1 MDRTEKYTTV
11 HGVGVRSPEHLAAIE
26 KEWGEGTV
34 QQTIDINMASL
45 KQGSSPDVQKEE
57 EEAQDKDDGLIM
69 QSAALLANMI
79 KLPPEYNKMDA
90 IVQGLSTG
98 GDHESSVLFC
108 LAKEHHEEY
117 EKLARFV
124 CSGVK
129 Q

>member
-1 MDRTEKYTTV
+1 
-11 HGVGVRSPEHLAAIE
+11 LAAIE

-79 KLPPEYNKMDA
+79 KLLPEYNKM
-90 IVQGLSTG
+90 LRM
-98 GDHESSVLFC
+98 F
-108 LAKEHHEEY
+108 
-117 EKLARFV
+117 
-124 CSGVK
+124 
-129 Q
+129 